1 MSARLCQALV
11 LALGCAG
18 LLPAVA
24 RAQDVPVVFVHGIFA
39 NSSSWNATA
48 QRLAAVVRMA
58 PHVAELPSTARFETQ
73 VATLDGQMR
82 ALPANTI
89 AVGHSQGGLIA
100 REWSRSRPLTGILT
114 LGTPH
119 GGSQLAARGLD
130 LINFNYLVYN
140 VAGLAGTY
148 GAGGEFAWIASAI
161 ASHLAHTQLLSW
173 ATASSLASS
182 VAVAS
187 VVPVAPQLV
196 PGSAFLG
203 TLNSGANLARES
215 AGIAK
220 RVGLVY
226 AAHDYWRAGAAVA
239 LSPDNREW
247 AWWVMQVMPPVF
259 DSVAAYLDV
268 NYPASNLVA
277 RSFAARLRELAGLTR
292 NMDPMWCWG
301 VTGDSLCRIPHDGV
315 VAVTDQVYPNALN
328 LTVTGPAH
336 VQETHRSDAEIRG
349 VLTGVMGVASRG
361 AAPPPPVPGGPG
373 PGSLTAGQRLYA
385 NQEVRSANGAVV
397 LRYQPDGNLVLY
409 GSGGSV
415 LWTSDTSG
423 TSAGRA
429 EMQTDGNFVIY
440 DAGNVPIWATDSYA
454 PGGYLTVRDEGFL
467 MLYDGANVG
476 IWWTGSG
483 TP

>member
-1 MSARLCQALV
+1 MTARIGVVLFVAQCCSWLV
-11 LALGCAG
+11 P
-18 LLPAVA
+18 PAA

-39 NSSSWNATA
+39 SSSSWTATA
-48 QRLAAVVRMA
+48 QRLAAVVRIT
-58 PHVAELPSTARFETQ
+58 PHVVDLPSTARFETQ
-73 VATLDGQMR
+73 VAALDGQMR
-82 ALPANTI
+82 GLPASTI
-89 AVGHSQGGLIA
+89 AIGHSQGGLIA
-100 REWSRSRPLTGILT
+100 RDWSRSRPLKGLLT

-119 GGSQLAARGLD
+119 RGSQLAARGLD

-140 VAGLAGTY
+140 VAGLVGTY
-148 GAGGEFAWIASAI
+148 GAGGEFAWIATAI

-187 VVPVAPQLV
+187 VVPVAPQLT
-196 PGSAFLG
+196 PESTFLSS
-203 TLNSGANLARES
+203 LNSGANLARES
-215 AGIAK
+215 AGIEK

-247 AWWVMQVMPPVF
+247 AWWVIQVMPPVF
-259 DSVAAYLDV
+259 DAVAAYVDV
-268 NYPASNLVA
+268 NYPASNVVA
-277 RSFAARLRELAGLTR
+277 RSFASRLRELAGLTR
-292 NMDPMWCWG
+292 NMDPMWCWA
-301 VTGDSLCRIPHDGV
+301 VTGDNLCRIPHDGV

-336 VQETHRSDAEIRG
+336 VQETQRSDAEIRS
-349 VLTGVMGVASRG
+349 VLSGVMGVASRG

-373 PGSLTAGQRLYA
+373 PGSLTGGQRLYA
-385 NQEVRSANGAVV
+385 NQEVRSANGAAV

-415 LWTSDTSG
+415 LWASDTAG

-429 EMQTDGNFVIY
+429 ELQTDGNFVVY
-440 DAGNVPIWATDSYA
+440 DGGGVPIWATDSFA

-467 MLYDGANVG
+467 MLYDAFNVG

-483 TP
+483 MP